1 MDRRSRFWRDSL
13 YYLSILSYYRAV
25 VCIYRRWSLRWWPE
39 SFFFFFHLIWLL
51 LLHKVY
57 PLQDRSSSKQSNG
70 RREKRRLRFD
80 SPPTAI
86 SPEKK
91 IKSYIRISNPGH
103 TAPSWFPFF
112 LIHKMLV
119 GSDHHHHHKYSVVT
133 RNGRWTCAS
142 CIHSLLLYIY
152 SIEDREAGVSF
163 LCVCAVV
170 VVVPRAFF
178 FLYTYRHPSL
188 SSTCYYS
195 RCVRGTTTTTRSC
208 FSLVNTNRE
217 SFKLI
222 ALVPISKKKP
232 ILFFVF
238 CFFFCISP
246 WM

>member
-1 MDRRSRFWRDSL
+1 M
-13 YYLSILSYYRAV
+13 
-25 VCIYRRWSLRWWPE
+25 
-39 SFFFFFHLIWLL
+39 
-51 LLHKVY
+51 
-57 PLQDRSSSKQSNG
+57 
-70 RREKRRLRFD
+70 
-80 SPPTAI
+80 
-86 SPEKK
+86 
-91 IKSYIRISNPGH
+91 
-103 TAPSWFPFF
+103 
-112 LIHKMLV
+112 
-119 GSDHHHHHKYSVVT
+119 
-133 RNGRWTCAS
+133 
-142 CIHSLLLYIY
+142 
-152 SIEDREAGVSF
+152 SF

-238 CFFFCISP
+238 CFFFFFVFLPECSCSMNYAIMLIIPESHSFLFIIQIRKHNLATIWP
-246 WM
+246 GKSS